1 MQEALRSPMA
11 IFAAFVMAILTLR
24 VLWRLL
30 WSSRPAEPSKP
41 VQPRH
46 AGPVQYF
53 QPGRIV
59 LHVEHPRDV
68 DKGKLAAIVGS
79 FIKHHGQNQIK
90 PELKVL
96 TFPLKPKDLGG
107 LVFSLVF
114 AETISTEQKTL
125 VQLLKDLYKL
135 IQEQGEPI
143 QKKGGPEEKHF
154 RISDDPLVFVRS
166 ASPNWLIGG
175 AHHQPG
181 TGGPGTWPIGVRSS
195 DREADPSTHAHKFT
209 FRFLTGSSLES
220 ACESANAGDGVYVA
234 ILDTAPS
241 QSDLITAYHERH
253 GSHPLIDQLLGPN
266 GPTPPLHVHRA
277 TAADYLLL
285 MEYSLSGHRYRM
297 PDHGLF
303 IAGIIHT
310 IAPSAELHLYEVLG
324 PYGIGMLET
333 IAPSALRAL
342 QDAQAAQKPLIIN
355 CSFTLTVPLD
365 PRHNAPDWDVN
376 ISDGLLGFTTISFR
390 TLMETLTQN
399 SEGGAQEAIVVAAAG
414 NDATRSAGDP
424 NPNNRPDARYP
435 AAFDGVVGVGAL
447 PIEGSNGQFPK
458 VRGADGTDR
467 YDTALYSNFSDDP
480 TRIGFVTLGGED
492 GPGKGVLGIYI
503 SDIPVS
509 ADPNDPINV
518 QYGINESGW
527 AWWAGTSFAAP
538 IISGIL
544 AAGLSSS
551 SSPAL
556 RSQLLARPESVL
568 VTNADPVK
576 TISNEDVINVI
587 QG

>member
-11 IFAAFVMAILTLR
+11 IFAAVVIAVFILWLVWR
-24 VLWRLL
+24 QLWP
-30 WSSRPAEPSKP
+30 SSPSKP
-41 VQPRH
+41 SNPDK
-46 AGPVQYF
+46 AYYDGPIQYF

-59 LHVEHPRDV
+59 LHVEHPEDV
-68 DKGKLAAIVGS
+68 DKEKLADIIGS
-79 FIKHHGQNQIK
+79 FIKQYGQGQIK
-90 PELKVL
+90 PEPKVL
-96 TFPLKPKDLGG
+96 TLPLKPKDLEG

-114 AETISTEQKTL
+114 AQTISTEQKTL

-143 QKKGGPEEKHF
+143 QKKGGPEERHF
-154 RISDDPLVFVRS
+154 RISNDPLVFVRS

-181 TGGPGTWPIGVRSS
+181 TGGPATWPKGVSSS
-195 DREADPSTHAHKFT
+195 DPEADPSTNAYRFT
-209 FRFLTGSSLES
+209 FRFPPGSSLGQW
-220 ACESANAGDGVYVA
+220 CGNANAGEGIYVA

-253 GSHPLIDQLLGPN
+253 ESHPLIDQLLGPT
-266 GPTPPLHVHRA
+266 GPKPPLHVQWA
-277 TAADYLLL
+277 APADYPLL

-310 IAPSAELHLYEVLG
+310 IAPKAELHLYEVLG
-324 PYGIGMLET
+324 PYGTGMLDT
-333 IAPSALRAL
+333 IAPGVLRAL
-342 QDAQAAQKPLIIN
+342 QEAQAAGKPLVIN
-355 CSFTLTVPLD
+355 CSFALTVPLD
-365 PRHNAPDWDVN
+365 PLHNAPDWDVDL
-376 ISDGLLGFTTISFR
+376 SGLVGFTTISFR
-390 TLMETLTQN
+390 TLMEALTQN
-399 SEGGAQEAIVVAAAG
+399 NEGGAQEAIVVAAAG

-424 NPNNRPDARYP
+424 NPSNRPQARYP

-447 PIEGSNGQFPK
+447 PIEGSNEQFPK
-458 VRGADGTDR
+458 VYRVDGTER
-467 YDTALYSNFSDDP
+467 YDTATYSNFSDDP
-480 TRIGFVTLGGED
+480 AGIGFVTLGGED

-503 SDIPVS
+503 SDIPRT
-509 ADPNDPINV
+509 ANPNGSTNV
-518 QYGINESGW
+518 QYEHNESGW

-544 AAGLSSS
+544 AAGLS
-551 SSPAL
+551 PAAGL
-556 RSQLLARPESVL
+556 RPQLLANPESVL
-568 VTNADPVK
+568 SIHADTIT
-576 TISNEDVINVI
+576 TISNEHVINVI